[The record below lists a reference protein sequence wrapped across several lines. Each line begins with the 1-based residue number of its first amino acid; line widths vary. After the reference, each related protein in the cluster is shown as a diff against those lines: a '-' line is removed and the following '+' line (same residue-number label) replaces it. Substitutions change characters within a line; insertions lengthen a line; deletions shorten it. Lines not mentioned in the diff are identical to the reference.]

1 MPTVKDAVLSMVS
14 TWESFNKTRSAL
26 GIKHA
31 DRVLLVSIRASTLQF
46 LRKRTVVKSYVIS
59 TSKRPPSNVMNSLGT
74 PRGLHEIA
82 ERIGAGQPAGTVFK
96 SRVPTGRHFSEIP
109 PEEADRFNLITSRI
123 LWLRGLEPG
132 VNLGGNVDSHMR
144 YIYIHGTDREDLI
157 GQPLTGGCVAMR
169 NADVIELYDEVR
181 TDDQVFIAP

>member
-1 MPTVKDAVLSMVS
+1 MPTVKDAVLSIDS
-14 TWESFNKTRSAL
+14 SWESFNKTRTAL

-31 DRVLLVSIRASTLQF
+31 DRVLLVRIGGATLQF
-46 LRKRTVVKSYVIS
+46 RRKRSVVKSYIIS

-96 SRVPTGRHFSEIP
+96 SRVPTGKHFSEIP
-109 PEEADRFNLITSRI
+109 PEEAGRFNLITSRI

-132 VNLGGNVDSHMR
+132 VNLGGDVDSHKR
-144 YIYIHGTDREDLI
+144 YIYIHGTQREDSI
-157 GQPLTGGCVAMR
+157 GKPISAGCVLMR
-169 NADVIELYDEVR
+169 NLDIIELYDEVR
-181 TDDQVFIAP
+181 VGDLVWIGD